1 MLSKQKIGFV
11 GTGVM
16 GKNMAKHLQQAGH
29 PVHIYTRTKSKAK
42 ELIYNGATWHE
53 SISSLASSSEVIIT
67 MVGYPNDVEE
77 IYFGEN
83 GIIEN
88 TQPNTYVIDMTTS
101 KPTLAEEIAKKAI
114 EKDIHALDAPV
125 SGGDIGARDANLS
138 IMVGGAKADYE
149 EMLPIFE
156 LMGKTI
162 HLHGKAGSG
171 QHTKM
176 CNQITNALNMIG
188 VCEAIIY
195 AKKAGLDP
203 IKMIDTVKS
212 GAAGSWALANL
223 GPRILKEDYAPGFYV
238 KHFIKDMTI
247 ALETAKELEIHVPGL
262 ELALQLYEE
271 LSEMGEGDSGTQAL
285 MKYFERA

>member
-1 MLSKQKIGFV
+1 
-11 GTGVM
+11 
-16 GKNMAKHLQQAGH
+16 MAKHLQQAGH
-29 PVHIYTRTKSKAK
+29 PIHIYTRTKQKATD
-42 ELIYNGATWHE
+42 LMNNGAFWHD
-53 SISSLASSSEVIIT
+53 SVASLTNASDVIIT
-67 MVGYPNDVEE
+67 MVGYPKDVEE
-77 IYFGEN
+77 VYFGDK

-88 TQPNTYVIDMTTS
+88 AQPGTYVIDMTTS
-101 KPTLAEEIAKKAI
+101 KPTLAEEIAKHAS
-114 EKDIHALDAPV
+114 EKGIHALDAPV
-125 SGGDIGARDANLS
+125 SGGDIGARDATLS
-138 IMVGGAKADYE
+138 IMVGGAKADYDK
-149 EMLPIFE
+149 MLPIFE
-156 LMGKTI
+156 LMGQTI
-162 HLHGKAGSG
+162 YLHGEAGSG

-247 ALETAKELEIHVPGL
+247 ALETAKELEIHLPGL